1 MKIFNN
7 ENLQYSNFADPY
19 VKVNLMHHNER
30 LIKWK
35 TTVKRNT
42 LTPVFYESTHFNV
55 AAIDLNTVHFD
66 ILIMDHDRVGRNS
79 ILGVVKLGYKVD
91 HKSGKNQWQYALNNP
106 NQLCSTWHSIHSTQ
120 KGKSSLQRRSKSP
133 SCINVGTQI

>member
-1 MKIFNN
+1 MCIHCIS
-7 ENLQYSNFADPY
+7 LADPY
-19 VKVNLMHHNER
+19 VKINLMQQEER

-42 LTPVFYESTHFNV
+42 LTPVFYESTQFNV
-55 AAIDLNTVHFD
+55 AGVDLQSIHFE

-79 ILGVVKLGYKVD
+79 TLGIVKLGCKVD
-91 HKSGKNQWQYALNNP
+91 HMSGENQWQYALNNP
-106 NQLCSTWHSIHSTQ
+106 NQFRSTWHSIQPIQ
-120 KGKSSLQRRSKSP
+120 KEKSPLQRSKSP